1 MTSRKTKRIM
11 NEIKELYDSEEVLK
25 NSGIYFNVNEECIDK
40 VQLLFVGNEDTPY
53 ENGFY
58 LFELTYPENYPMIP
72 PKMKYYTQGS
82 FNNTRNKLFSVRF
95 NPNLYT
101 NGKVCLSMLNTWNG
115 PGWVPTNTISNVI
128 VAIQAL
134 VLNKYPLQ
142 NEPGY
147 EKTTSDDQMS
157 IDYNHYIIFQNYR
170 LSILEVL
177 ISINSDKPKIK
188 HLNNFKNDILEEFK
202 KNYQQLNDNLKSY
215 QITIGIKE
223 MKNTI
228 YFLKDGTIL
237 DFLELNNNFDLFCNN
252 LKKIDLNSI

>member
-1 MTSRKTKRIM
+1 MSKTKLRIM
-11 NEIKELYDSEEVLK
+11 QDFVDFNNNKPD
-25 NSGIYFNVNEECIDK
+25 GIYLDINKENIFKNYALI
-40 VQLLFVGNEDTPY
+40 VGPNNTPY
-53 ENGFY
+53 FGGYY
-58 LFELTYPENYPMIP
+58 LFEVIFPKNYPNSSP
-72 PKMKYYTQGS
+72 SVKLLTVDGK
-82 FNNTRNKLFSVRF
+82 TRI
-95 NPNLYT
+95 NPNLYEC
-101 NGKVCLSMLNTWNG
+101 GKVCLSILGTWEG
-115 PGWVPTNTISNVI
+115 PGWKKVMNLRTVLLS
-128 VAIQAL
+128 IQSL
-134 VLNKYPLQ
+134 LHEFPIQ

-188 HLNNFKNDILEEFK
+188 HLENFKNDILEEFK

-223 MKNTI
+223 LKNTI
-228 YFLKDGTIL
+228 YFLQDGTIL
-237 DFLELNNNFDLFCNN
+237 DFLELNNNFDLFCNK

>member
-147 EKTTSDDQMS
+147 E
-157 IDYNHYIIFQNYR
+157 NAIIEE
-170 LSILEVL
+170 LE
-177 ISINSDKPKIK
+177 KY
-188 HLNNFKNDILEEFK
+188 NDIIVFS
-202 KNYQQLNDNLKSY
+202 NYK
-215 QITIGIKE
+215 I
-223 MKNTI
+223 
-228 YFLKDGTIL
+228 TIL
-237 DFLELNNNFDLFCNN
+237 DQINIGLKEKFKNFNSTIKMIFLKNYELLENN
-252 LKKIDLNSI
+252 LKKLIIEKDGKYVHNQAYNMSMNLDYNELYKYFKITRVRLLVENNK